1 MEWLVVVKIFDEM
14 KKKYVWAIGIL
25 ILFLFVVFIIPKNSS
40 FEEIDA
46 FEGEID
52 IYKSVT
58 CDCCAIYIGYVNRK
72 VNQKV
77 NAINTQDLDSI
88 RNQYGVPLELQSC
101 HTTIIGDYFVE
112 GHIPLEAI
120 EKLLKENPDIKG
132 LAMPGMP
139 SGSPGMPGQKYGDF
153 IIYAVNHDGSYS
165 EFMRI

>member
-1 MEWLVVVKIFDEM
+1 M
-14 KKKYVWAIGIL
+14 KKKYSWVIGIL
-25 ILFLFVVFIIPKNSS
+25 ILFLLIFFLIPKSSS

-46 FEGEID
+46 FEGEVN
-52 IYKSVT
+52 IYKTTT
-58 CDCCAIYIGYVNRK
+58 CGCCLIYYQYFNSKTKLK
-72 VNQKV
+72 VNE
-77 NAINTQDLDSI
+77 INVQDLDSI
-88 RNQYGVPLELQSC
+88 RNQYGVPSGLQSC

-132 LAMPGMP
+132 IAMPGMP

-153 IIYAVNHDGSYS
+153 IIYAVNHEGNYS

>member
-1 MEWLVVVKIFDEM
+1 M
-14 KKKYVWAIGIL
+14 KKKYMWVIGIL
-25 ILFLFVVFIIPKNSS
+25 ILFLFVVFIIPKSSS
-40 FEEIDA
+40 FEEINA

-52 IYKSVT
+52 IYKSTT
-58 CDCCAIYIGYVNRK
+58 CGCCLIYLQYFDGKTKPK
-72 VNQKV
+72 VNE
-77 NAINTQDLDSI
+77 INVQDLNSI

-112 GHIPLEAI
+112 GHIPLEAV

-132 LAMPGMP
+132 IAMPGMP

-153 IIYAVNHDGSYS
+153 IIYAVNHDGNYS

>member
-1 MEWLVVVKIFDEM
+1 M
-14 KKKYVWAIGIL
+14 KKKHSWIIGIL
-25 ILFLFVVFIIPKNSS
+25 ILFLLIFFLIPKSSS

-46 FEGEID
+46 FEGEVN
-52 IYKSVT
+52 IYKTTT
-58 CDCCAIYIGYVNRK
+58 CGCCLIYYQYFNSKTKLK
-72 VNQKV
+72 VNE
-77 NAINTQDLDSI
+77 INVQNLDSI
-88 RNQYGVPLELQSC
+88 RNQYGVPSGLQSC

-132 LAMPGMP
+132 IAMPGMP

-153 IIYAVNHDGSYS
+153 IIYAVNHDGSYN

>member
-1 MEWLVVVKIFDEM
+1 MWV
-14 KKKYVWAIGIL
+14 IGIL
-25 ILFLFVVFIIPKNSS
+25 ILFLFIVFLIPKNSG

-52 IYKSVT
+52 IYKSAT
-58 CDCCAIYIGYVNRK
+58 CGCCLIYSQYFNSK
-72 VNQKV
+72 TSLK
-77 NAINTQDLDSI
+77 INSINVQNLDSI

-101 HTTIIGDYFVE
+101 HTTIVGDYFVE
-112 GHIPLEAI
+112 GHIPLEAV
-120 EKLLKENPDIKG
+120 EKLLKEDPDIKG
-132 LAMPGMP
+132 IAMPGMP